1 MGHAK
6 TGGAEG
12 AIDDQAVSLLYM
24 ACVLGSEPQARRAL
38 DNGADVNN
46 PGLSPLHV
54 AAWYG
59 YTDVALTLVQ
69 RGATLW
75 RRTEKRFTA
84 LMLAAMNNHT
94 DSVKMLLQN
103 GAEVVP
109 RDVYDLSGTR
119 KKVAKDVLDILHKA
133 AGMNLPRKET
143 KRRRRAAKPV
153 PPKET
158 TRPRPATEPVGGSG
172 NTLVEYV
179 AHFVIVVLFGIIAFA
194 FVSIGHFYL
203 VATVLFTPLLV
214 VAGFVAGY
222 GALISFVLVVGGSCQ
237 VALWR
242 WGDEWAEAR
251 AARAERDLLKGDA
264 PAPAR
269 DRGDRGAA
277 RRGAR
282 AARRPRP
289 RKVKVAPEAS
299 EPEPAPPTRAEES
312 EGAEEVDP
320 TVRALLASLGL
331 SSFEATFAEHLIDAD
346 ALPLMTV
353 EDLVEEMGIPV
364 TVAASIVEATRAV
377 SEASEPEPE
386 PEPDSE
392 PEPETTEPV
401 LEPEAEAAPAPEP
414 STPAPPAPAAAPVA
428 AAPAPPV
435 ADAGDARRTGVCQ
448 SYVPMKKYG
457 FIKPDEAGGS
467 DIFVHANDIREGA
480 VISEGDL
487 VEYGVAQ
494 YKGRV
499 KAVDV
504 TKLDKPRAAGAKG
517 AAPARAAAGPPP
529 GAAPPVP
536 EPAAEPEPEP
546 ESPAP
551 EPEPEPESPAPEPA
565 PEPEPPAPEPA
576 PEPEPPAPE
585 PEPSAPAAEPASP
598 EPDFSAIHASRM
610 AHSKLAVDEVM
621 DDAARH
627 QAALEA
633 ELADHRAELER
644 LRIRR
649 DEVPERLTCPLTLEL
664 MKQPVIASDGH
675 TYERCAIQQWLERAK
690 TSPVTNERLRTPDL
704 IPNHAM
710 KAMIAEFLDHSRA
723 TL

>member
-1 MGHAK
+1 MANSVEQTGRVPPRMAHLLRVCVAALLVTPHMAASPRGPQYTHIGPLSLPYKDRKSVIENLEIIIGQGSVGHAK

-264 PAPAR
+264 PAPAASY
-269 DRGDRGAA
+269 AA
-277 RRGAR
+277 S
-282 AARRPRP
+282 PRP
-289 RKVKVAPEAS
+289 E
-299 EPEPAPPTRAEES
+299 
-312 EGAEEVDP
+312 
-320 TVRALLASLGL
+320 
-331 SSFEATFAEHLIDAD
+331 
-346 ALPLMTV
+346 
-353 EDLVEEMGIPV
+353 
-364 TVAASIVEATRAV
+364 
-377 SEASEPEPE
+377 
-386 PEPDSE
+386 
-392 PEPETTEPV
+392 
-401 LEPEAEAAPAPEP
+401 
-414 STPAPPAPAAAPVA
+414 
-428 AAPAPPV
+428 
-435 ADAGDARRTGVCQ
+435 
-448 SYVPMKKYG
+448 
-457 FIKPDEAGGS
+457 
-467 DIFVHANDIREGA
+467 
-480 VISEGDL
+480 
-487 VEYGVAQ
+487 
-494 YKGRV
+494 
-499 KAVDV
+499 
-504 TKLDKPRAAGAKG
+504 
-517 AAPARAAAGPPP
+517 
-529 GAAPPVP
+529 
-536 EPAAEPEPEP
+536 
-546 ESPAP
+546 
-551 EPEPEPESPAPEPA
+551 
-565 PEPEPPAPEPA
+565 
-576 PEPEPPAPE
+576 
-585 PEPSAPAAEPASP
+585 
-598 EPDFSAIHASRM
+598 
-610 AHSKLAVDEVM
+610 
-621 DDAARH
+621 
-627 QAALEA
+627 
-633 ELADHRAELER
+633 
-644 LRIRR
+644 
-649 DEVPERLTCPLTLEL
+649 
-664 MKQPVIASDGH
+664 
-675 TYERCAIQQWLERAK
+675 
-690 TSPVTNERLRTPDL
+690 
-704 IPNHAM
+704 
-710 KAMIAEFLDHSRA
+710 
-723 TL
+723 

>member
-109 RDVYDLSGTR
+109 RDVYDLSVTR

-277 RRGAR
+277 RS
-282 AARRPRP
+282 AA
-289 RKVKVAPEAS
+289 K
-299 EPEPAPPTRAEES
+299 
-312 EGAEEVDP
+312 
-320 TVRALLASLGL
+320 
-331 SSFEATFAEHLIDAD
+331 
-346 ALPLMTV
+346 
-353 EDLVEEMGIPV
+353 
-364 TVAASIVEATRAV
+364 
-377 SEASEPEPE
+377 
-386 PEPDSE
+386 
-392 PEPETTEPV
+392 
-401 LEPEAEAAPAPEP
+401 
-414 STPAPPAPAAAPVA
+414 
-428 AAPAPPV
+428 
-435 ADAGDARRTGVCQ
+435 
-448 SYVPMKKYG
+448 
-457 FIKPDEAGGS
+457 
-467 DIFVHANDIREGA
+467 
-480 VISEGDL
+480 
-487 VEYGVAQ
+487 
-494 YKGRV
+494 
-499 KAVDV
+499 
-504 TKLDKPRAAGAKG
+504 
-517 AAPARAAAGPPP
+517 
-529 GAAPPVP
+529 
-536 EPAAEPEPEP
+536 
-546 ESPAP
+546 
-551 EPEPEPESPAPEPA
+551 
-565 PEPEPPAPEPA
+565 
-576 PEPEPPAPE
+576 
-585 PEPSAPAAEPASP
+585 
-598 EPDFSAIHASRM
+598 ASRSSSEM
-610 AHSKLAVDEVM
+610 ANT
-621 DDAARH
+621 AA
-627 QAALEA
+627 
-633 ELADHRAELER
+633 
-644 LRIRR
+644 
-649 DEVPERLTCPLTLEL
+649 
-664 MKQPVIASDGH
+664 
-675 TYERCAIQQWLERAK
+675 
-690 TSPVTNERLRTPDL
+690 TSAWP
-704 IPNHAM
+704 
-710 KAMIAEFLDHSRA
+710 
-723 TL
+723 

>member
-1 MGHAK
+1 MGQGPVGYALP
-6 TGGAEG
+6 GGAGG

-109 RDVYDLSGTR
+109 SDVYDLWVTR
-119 KKVAKDVLDILHKA
+119 KNVAKDVVDILHEA

-143 KRRRRAAKPV
+143 KRRRSAAKRV

-158 TRPRPATEPVGGSG
+158 ARPRPATEPVGGSE
-172 NTLVEYV
+172 NFFFECV
-179 AHFVIVVLFGIIAFA
+179 AHFCIVISFGIIAFA

-222 GALISFVLVVGGSCQ
+222 GVPISFVLVVGGSCH

-264 PAPAR
+264 PSRRDRAPAR
-269 DRGDRGAA
+269 G

-282 AARRPRP
+282 AARRPRS

-299 EPEPAPPTRAEES
+299 EPEPAPATRTEAASAEES

-386 PEPDSE
+386 PEP
-392 PEPETTEPV
+392 EPETTEPV
-401 LEPEAEAAPAPEP
+401 LEPEAEAAPAGAPAPEP
-414 STPAPPAPAAAPVA
+414 ARSQRRRARAEPRAPAPPAPRRPAGGPPAPAAAP
-428 AAPAPPV
+428 
-435 ADAGDARRTGVCQ
+435 
-448 SYVPMKKYG
+448 SYTHMKKYG

-467 DIFVHANDIREGA
+467 DIFVHAMDVREGA
-480 VISEGDL
+480 VLSEGDL

-494 YKGRV
+494 YKGRD

-504 TKLDKPRAAGAKG
+504 TILDNPRAAGAKG

-529 GAAPPVP
+529 GAAPP
-536 EPAAEPEPEP
+536 
-546 ESPAP
+546 
-551 EPEPEPESPAPEPA
+551 
-565 PEPEPPAPEPA
+565 
-576 PEPEPPAPE
+576 EPEPPAPE
-585 PEPSAPAAEPASP
+585 PEV
-598 EPDFSAIHASRM
+598 SAIHASRM

-633 ELADHRAELER
+633 DLADHRAELER

-649 DEVPERLTCPLTLEL
+649 DEVP
-664 MKQPVIASDGH
+664 SG
-675 TYERCAIQQWLERAK
+675 
-690 TSPVTNERLRTPDL
+690 
-704 IPNHAM
+704 
-710 KAMIAEFLDHSRA
+710 
-723 TL
+723 

>member
-1 MGHAK
+1 MGQGSVGYK
-6 TGGAEG
+6 PGGAGG

-24 ACVLGSEPQARRAL
+24 ACVLGSEPQARRSL

-54 AAWYG
+54 AAW
-59 YTDVALTLVQ
+59 
-69 RGATLW
+69 
-75 RRTEKRFTA
+75 FTA

-94 DSVKMLLQN
+94 DSVKMLLHN

-109 RDVYDLSGTR
+109 SDIYDLSVTG
-119 KKVAKDVLDILHKA
+119 KKIAKDVVDILHEA
-133 AGMNLPRKET
+133 AGMNRPRKET
-143 KRRRRAAKPV
+143 KRRRSTAKPV
-153 PPKET
+153 PRKET
-158 TRPRPATEPVGGSG
+158 TRPRPATEPVPGDVRHLSG
-172 NTLVEYV
+172 NILVEYV

-277 RRGAR
+277 RRAPAPPGGR
-282 AARRPRP
+282 GRGRSKSRPRP
-289 RKVKVAPEAS
+289 PSPSPPRR
-299 EPEPAPPTRAEES
+299 PAPRPPAPRS
-312 EGAEEVDP
+312 PSAEEVDP

-377 SEASEPEPE
+377 SEASSPSPSRN
-386 PEPDSE
+386 PTRSPSRRRRSRARA
-392 PEPETTEPV
+392 
-401 LEPEAEAAPAPEP
+401 EAEAAPAPEP
-414 STPAPPAPAAAPVA
+414 SAPEPGRSPSSPSPRPARRPAGARRGARRRGPGA
-428 AAPAPPV
+428 PV

-467 DIFVHANDIREGA
+467 DIFVHANNIREGA

-487 VEYGVAQ
+487 VEYGVAP
-494 YKGRV
+494 YKDRV
-499 KAVDV
+499 KAVD
-504 TKLDKPRAAGAKG
+504 
-517 AAPARAAAGPPP
+517 
-529 GAAPPVP
+529 
-536 EPAAEPEPEP
+536 EPEPRRRARVSAP
-546 ESPAP
+546 RGAPAP
-551 EPEPEPESPAPEPA
+551 EPE
-565 PEPEPPAPEPA
+565 
-576 PEPEPPAPE
+576 
-585 PEPSAPAAEPASP
+585 
-598 EPDFSAIHASRM
+598 FSAIHAARM

-633 ELADHRAELER
+633 ELADHRALER

-664 MKQPVIASDGH
+664 MKQPVIACDGH

-690 TSPVTNERLRTPDL
+690 TSPVTNEQLRTPDL

>member
-1 MGHAK
+1 MGQGPVGYALP
-6 TGGAEG
+6 GGAGG

-109 RDVYDLSGTR
+109 RDVHDLSVTR
-119 KKVAKDVLDILHKA
+119 KKVAKDVLDILHEA

-158 TRPRPATEPVGGSG
+158 TRPRPATEPVPGDVRHRSG
-172 NTLVEYV
+172 NILVEYV

-242 WGDEWAEAR
+242 
-251 AARAERDLLKGDA
+251 
-264 PAPAR
+264 
-269 DRGDRGAA
+269 GDRGAA

-299 EPEPAPPTRAEES
+299 EPEPAPPTRAEAARAEES

-353 EDLVEEMGIPV
+353 EDLRRARASARPRP
-364 TVAASIVEATRAV
+364 AAR
-377 SEASEPEPE
+377 
-386 PEPDSE
+386 
-392 PEPETTEPV
+392 
-401 LEPEAEAAPAPEP
+401 
-414 STPAPPAPAAAPVA
+414 PAPAAAPVA

-487 VEYGVAQ
+487 VEYGVAP
-494 YKGRV
+494 YK
-499 KAVDV
+499 D
-504 TKLDKPRAAGAKG
+504 RAPAP
-517 AAPARAAAGPPP
+517 APARASRAAAGRRPA
-529 GAAPPVP
+529 GARAR
-536 EPAAEPEPEP
+536 A
-546 ESPAP
+546 

-565 PEPEPPAPEPA
+565 PEPEPPVPEPA
-576 PEPEPPAPE
+576 QEPEPPAPE
-585 PEPSAPAAEPASP
+585 PEFSAPAAEPPAP
-598 EPDFSAIHASRM
+598 EPEFSAIHAARM

-664 MKQPVIASDGH
+664 MKQPVIACDGH

-710 KAMIAEFLDHSRA
+710 KAMIAEFLDHSRT